1 MQKAPVT
8 SSCSSEAMSIF
19 RPSIAR
25 TVGTVLDR
33 SLFTKTV
40 PVAAARV
47 LDVRN
52 IAKYVKTLQNSRD
65 IIGLERL
72 KPTVLDP
79 DSTFAKKGGKI
90 ILLKPGVKAEGE
102 LCFKLK
108 DIWEV

>member
-1 MQKAPVT
+1 MT
-8 SSCSSEAMSIF
+8 SSCSSEAMSVF

-33 SLFTKTV
+33 TLFNKTV

-47 LDVRN
+47 LDVKN

-79 DSTFAKKGGKI
+79 DSTFARKGGKC
-90 ILLKPGVKAEGE
+90 ILLKPDVKPEGNFSIGLE
-102 LCFKLK
+102 AIEGF
-108 DIWEV
+108 